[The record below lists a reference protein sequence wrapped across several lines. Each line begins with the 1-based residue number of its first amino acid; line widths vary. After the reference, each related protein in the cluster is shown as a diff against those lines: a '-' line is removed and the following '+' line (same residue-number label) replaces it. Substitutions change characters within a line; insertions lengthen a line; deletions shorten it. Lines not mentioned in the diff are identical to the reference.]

1 MDTIVEERGKIIPV
15 SEDLGIRT
23 VLVIE
28 SKKGAVR
35 ANHWHKTDTH
45 IMYILSGLARYVETE
60 EAGGCAPPLY
70 TLDRLVGPGDK
81 IVTVPNV
88 PHAMEF
94 LEDSV
99 MIVCSTNVRDEKT
112 YLSEIVP
119 CKVL

>member
-1 MDTIVEERGKIIPV
+1 MDTIVEDRGRIIPV
-15 SEDLGIRT
+15 AEGDFKT
-23 VLVIE
+23 VLLIE

-35 ANHWHKTDTH
+35 ANHWHKRDTH
-45 IMYILSGLARYVETE
+45 IMHMLSGKARYVETGIN
-60 EAGGCAPPLY
+60 EAAGIV
-70 TLDRLVGPGDK
+70 LDRVVGPGDQ
-81 IVTVPNV
+81 IVTGPNV

-99 MIVCSTNVRDEKT
+99 MIVCSNQVRDEKT